1 MMVFT
6 SDINNYIAVFYVRID
21 VGEGKLK
28 WKFNIEVSEMKHDDD
43 LVRCNKRNRI
53 LALVSN
59 KKEKQ
64 R

>member
-1 MMVFT
+1 MVFT

-28 WKFNIEVSEMKHDDD
+28 WNIQVSEMKHDDD

-53 LALVSN
+53 LALASN